1 MVGTKIS
8 KACVTAAIVVITL
21 QAPARAEIIN
31 VPGDQ
36 PSIQTGINAA
46 NPGDE
51 VVVAEGTY
59 FENINFNGKAIT
71 VRSTDP
77 TDPAVVANTIID
89 GGGSGSVVTCVSG
102 EGPDTI
108 LAGFT
113 ITGGYAERGGGMHN
127 DGSSPTVSYCTFVGN
142 AAERDFPVGGR
153 GGGMY
158 NHDSSPTVTHCKF
171 RWNSAIG
178 FDPDW
183 WSGYAGFGG
192 AMYNDGSSPT
202 VTRCTLSENTAWGYD
217 GGCWGCPNYLGG
229 SGIYNTSSS
238 ATVSDS
244 NICGNWIDQIDG
256 SYSNGGG
263 NFISYCCE
271 DLNADGTVGPADL
284 ALVLG
289 HWGPCGESCT
299 PSDLYCDHSTGASC
313 NVVDAADLA
322 VLLGAWGTCEER

>member
-1 MVGTKIS
+1 MIGTKIS
-8 KACVTAAIVVITL
+8 KACVAVAIAVVAL

-36 PSIQTGINAA
+36 ASIQAGIDAA

-51 VVVAEGTY
+51 VVVAPGTY
-59 FENINFNGKAIT
+59 LENINFNGKAIT
-71 VRSTDP
+71 LISTDP
-77 TDPAVVANTIID
+77 TDPAVVAGTIIN
-89 GGGSGSVVTCVSG
+89 GGGGGSVVTCNSG

-142 AAERDFPVGGR
+142 TAERDFPVGGR

-158 NHDSSPTVTHCKF
+158 NQDSSPTVTHCRF

-217 GGCWGCPNYLGG
+217 GGCWGCPYYPGG

-256 SYSNGGG
+256 SYNNGGG
-263 NFISYCCE
+263 NFIATCCA
-271 DLNADGTVGPADL
+271 DLSTDGVIDAADL
-284 ALVLG
+284 AHVLG
-289 HWGPCGESCT
+289 YWGPCGESCT
-299 PSDLYCDHSTGASC
+299 PSDLACNHNTGASC

-322 VLLGAWGTCEER
+322 VLLGAWGPCEER